1 MTVRVLVV
9 EDEAIAA
16 EAHSAYVGR
25 VDGFEVAGVARSAG
39 EAMRLLAADPTSTWC
54 CWTCTSRTDTAS
66 FRWRR
71 GLCESCRRPHHQGL
85 Q

>member
-25 VDGFEVAGVARSAG
+25 LDGFEVAGASTDVLS
-39 EAMRLLAADPTSTWC
+39 EPLLHPEQQTLERMLDGWRNPLVLL
-54 CWTCTSRTDTAS
+54 SR
-66 FRWRR
+66 
-71 GLCESCRRPHHQGL
+71 
-85 Q
+85 